1 MAKYFSKLR
10 ALREQRGL
18 RQLDIVIATRL
29 SPANVWAAEHG
40 DSICKESRIKIAKA
54 LGVSPED
61 LWGESH
67 EQKISTQT

>member
-1 MAKYFSKLR
+1 MGKYFSKLR

-29 SPANVWAAEHG
+29 SPATVWAAEHG

-61 LWGESH
+61 LWGTSH